1 MKEPYFFTLD
11 KQGKWI
17 TKSDLIEYIHLNQ
30 VYFVSANP
38 ANNVYK
44 FFVLY
49 ISNSI
54 FYFCQK
60 FHHQTEN
67 FCKPCLSYLVIAY
80 LIICRLG
87 AFLFCSTRH
96 VTCYFFLILSRKKQY
111 LLHPCSCNHNIS

>member
-1 MKEPYFFTLD
+1 MKEPYFLTLD

-87 AFLFCSTRH
+87 AFFFVLLDMLH
-96 VTCYFFLILSRKKQY
+96 AIFFLFYREKNNTCCTRAHI
-111 LLHPCSCNHNIS
+111 III